1 MIVYCNQTKF
11 LSFQENKKHFLLNLN
26 IFYHSFLSLHLVN
39 IASVELSWVP
49 LRIFKTKV
57 QFFTLSFRNFHDCV
71 FERANEHTWMC
82 AGNSS
87 VNCSSKIFPFA
98 SSLRILITCLSIR
111 SKMKYSKINGMKIW
125 VPFVLQLR
133 WNEPNSAGAELSSV
147 LHIMVHQKWRTDCL
161 SVTSIFFTL
170 NYKCSF
176 SAFCCSFLIVASL
189 PSRLEKCWLS
199 FVCLI
204 QIPNEIIIDP
214 WQSNYETLL
223 HHHRRHRTSIIAFVV
238 DKETKWLKYYLRR
251 MKYTIPYMW

>member
-1 MIVYCNQTKF
+1 
-11 LSFQENKKHFLLNLN
+11 
-26 IFYHSFLSLHLVN
+26 
-39 IASVELSWVP
+39 
-49 LRIFKTKV
+49 
-57 QFFTLSFRNFHDCV
+57 
-71 FERANEHTWMC
+71 MC

-87 VNCSSKIFPFA
+87 VNCSSKNFPFA

-133 WNEPNSAGAELSSV
+133 WSRAELSSV

-189 PSRLEKCWLS
+189 PSRLENCWLS

-204 QIPNEIIIDP
+204 QIPNGIIIDP

-223 HHHRRHRTSIIAFVV
+223 HHHHRRHHHTSIIAFVV

-251 MKYTIPYMW
+251 MKFYMW